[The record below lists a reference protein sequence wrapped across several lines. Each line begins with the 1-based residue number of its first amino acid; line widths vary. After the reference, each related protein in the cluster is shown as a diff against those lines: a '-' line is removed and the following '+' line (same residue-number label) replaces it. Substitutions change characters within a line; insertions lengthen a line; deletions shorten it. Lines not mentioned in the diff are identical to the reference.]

1 MKSIRILVE
10 EHDNILRMLEVAHK
24 AAGKIMDGAAADV
37 SDIRDMVSFIRN
49 YADSIHHGKEE
60 KFLFKEMEKELGTA
74 GENLVRYGML
84 VEHDMARLY
93 VSDLDAALDAYET
106 QPSTDAKLDI
116 IVALGSYERLLKRH
130 IQKENDVVFP
140 YGEKNLPAHSVQ
152 WVEAQVNTFEDDAE
166 NLHERKR
173 QLDRLASLEKKY
185 CFC

>member
-1 MKSIRILVE
+1 MKSIQILIE
-10 EHDNILRMLEVAHK
+10 EHDNILRMLEVAHR
-24 AAGKIMDGAAADV
+24 AAARIMDGAPAEV

-93 VSDLDAALDAYET
+93 VSDLDAALDAHEIL
-106 QPSTDAKLDI
+106 PSTDAKLDI
-116 IVALGSYERLLKRH
+116 VVALGSYERLLKRH

-140 YGEKNLPAHSVQ
+140 YGEKNLPLHSAQ
-152 WVEAQVNTFEDDAE
+152 WVEAQVNTFESDAE
-166 NLHERKR
+166 NLKERER
-173 QLDRLASLEKKY
+173 QLSKLVSLEKKY
-185 CFC
+185 CN